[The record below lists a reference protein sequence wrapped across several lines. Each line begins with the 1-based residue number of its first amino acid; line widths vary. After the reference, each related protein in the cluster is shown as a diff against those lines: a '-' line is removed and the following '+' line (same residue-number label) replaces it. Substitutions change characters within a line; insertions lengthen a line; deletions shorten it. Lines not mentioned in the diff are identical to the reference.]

1 MMQALTLDRVG
12 ILERH
17 CPFLG
22 KKKKK
27 QECRLTLQQRHVS
40 HVYISETPFQAVN
53 ESINYYYFY
62 FLYKVLA

>member
-12 ILERH
+12 ILERR

-53 ESINYYYFY
+53 ESIN
-62 FLYKVLA
+62 